1 MPKVSIIIPCY
12 KVEKYLKRCLDSILV
27 QTFKDWEAIC
37 VDDGSPDDC
46 GQILDEYAK
55 YDYRFKALHQNNQG
69 LSQARNNGKKIATG
83 EYIYFLD
90 SDDALHPQA
99 LEFAVKAM
107 ETNHAD
113 LVCFS
118 HEDSNGIDYIPI
130 MYNYNNIKCKI
141 TNNPVFLGTGKT
153 GYRISFNVWSKLF
166 RRELISGIEFIPN
179 IHFEDYPFTYAVLA
193 KRPKTVIL
201 KAALYFY
208 TQRNDNISRSTD
220 TAKRIQD
227 YATGIEYVYQ
237 IYKNPDLKKELSFI
251 KRDFLPIIL
260 KHQLG
265 RCKRA
270 APENQPAMWK
280 AFSKELVDLNNKG
293 LLSWRGHKLTRYLA
307 YKKLIRGAL

>member
-12 KVEKYLKRCLDSILV
+12 KVEKYLKRCLDSVLA
-27 QTFKDWEAIC
+27 QTFCEWEAIC
-37 VDDGSPDDC
+37 VDDGSPDNC
-46 GQILDEYAK
+46 GKIIDEYAK

-99 LEFAVKAM
+99 LEFAVKAI
-107 ETNHAD
+107 ETNYAD

-130 MYNYNNIKCKI
+130 TYNYDTIKCKI
-141 TNNPVFLGTGKT
+141 TNNPVFLGAGKT

-166 RRELISGIEFIPN
+166 RRELISDIEFIPN

-270 APENQPAMWK
+270 TPENQPAMWET
-280 AFSKELVDLNNKG
+280 FSKELVDLNNKG
-293 LLSWRGHKLTRYLA
+293 LLPWRGHKLTRYLT
-307 YKKLIRGAL
+307 YKKLIKGAK